1 MKNIRKTGSDGPSQT
16 HVALSRLNGV
26 VSDVPV
32 ATKAHLSTLLP
43 EGEPV
48 TESWTT
54 PPVSETYSPLPEY
67 VQTVQTESGHTIEYD
82 DTPGYERIATTHA
95 LGSFEEFQADGS
107 QQVSIRGDNY
117 KLVAGKD
124 CVYIVGNCNLSV
136 DGDMNT
142 LVKGNY
148 NLEVVGDYS
157 ETIHGNKLS
166 KVNLSSYT
174 EIGEH
179 HAMNIGKDQKITVT
193 NDREDAVGGNV
204 TSIFAQ
210 TCTTTTVGD
219 QYNFTHQRHTIQ
231 SAHQMMLTS
240 TGGKIHLSTDN
251 TVHCDAPLL
260 KVQGDVIAGG
270 GNVSVITHLHGQVNT
285 GADAT
290 VQGDTKVPIGGTGQG
305 S

>member
-16 HVALSRLNGV
+16 HVAQSRLNGV

-95 LGSFEEFQADGS
+95 SGSFQEFQANGS
-107 QQVSIRGDNY
+107 HQVSVRGDNY
-117 KLVAGKD
+117 KIVAGND
-124 CVYIVGNCNLSV
+124 RVYIVGQCDLTV
-136 DGDMNT
+136 DGDMKT
-142 LVKGNY
+142 LVNGNY

-179 HAMNIGKDQKITVT
+179 HSMNIGKDQKITVT
-193 NDREDAVGGNV
+193 NNREDKVSGYANYDIGTVL
-204 TSIFAQ
+204 
-210 TCTTTTVGD
+210 TTTVVNERFD
-219 QYNFTHQRHTIQ
+219 FSQWHTMQ
-231 SAHQMMLTS
+231 SDDQMMIRS
-240 TGGKIHLSTDN
+240 MGGNIQMN
-251 TVHCDAPLL
+251 TPATMHVKAPIL
-260 KVQGDVIAGG
+260 KAQGDVIAGS
-270 GNVSVITHLHGQVNT
+270 GNVSAITHLHTQTDGNDAGGGVN
-285 GADAT
+285 
-290 VQGDTKVPIGGTGQG
+290 VLVPIGGTAPG

>member
-16 HVALSRLNGV
+16 HVAQSRLNGV

-95 LGSFEEFQADGS
+95 SGSFQEFQANGS
-107 QQVSIRGDNY
+107 HQVSVRGDNY
-117 KLVAGKD
+117 KIVAGND
-124 CVYIVGNCNLSV
+124 RVYIVGQCDLTV
-136 DGDMNT
+136 DGDMKT
-142 LVKGNY
+142 LVNGNY

-166 KVNLSSYT
+166 KVNLSSYA

-193 NDREDAVGGNV
+193 NNREDKVVGTADYTINK
-204 TSIFAQ
+204 TL
-210 TCTTTTVGD
+210 TTTAVLERFD
-219 QYNFTHQRHTIQ
+219 FSDRHTIMPK
-231 SAHQMMLTS
+231 HQLMLKS

-251 TVHCDAPLL
+251 TVHCDTPLV